1 MFLRNKRYNYKDYE
15 YSERMGRVMEKH
27 AAQDAVILIPSLEPD
42 DRLPAYIR
50 RLKEGG
56 FARIVVVD
64 DGSSENYQPIFQEIE
79 SVDDTTVL
87 HHEVNKG
94 KGIALKTGYKWI
106 LENLAE
112 EISGVITADGVVE
125 VFPGR

>member
-1 MFLRNKRYNYKDYE
+1 
-15 YSERMGRVMEKH
+15 MEKH

-64 DGSSENYQPIFQEIE
+64 DGSSESYQPIFREIE

-87 HHEVNKG
+87 HLYAFFREG
-94 KGIALKTGYKWI
+94 KSLGEII
-106 LENLAE
+106 LEAAKLAVPAACKPDPGEGGE
-112 EISGVITADGVVE
+112 EKEEA
-125 VFPGR
+125 

>member
-1 MFLRNKRYNYKDYE
+1 
-15 YSERMGRVMEKH
+15 MEKH

-64 DGSSENYQPIFQEIE
+64 DGSSESYQPIFREIE

-94 KGIALKTGYKWI
+94 KA
-106 LENLAE
+106 
-112 EISGVITADGVVE
+112 S
-125 VFPGR
+125 P